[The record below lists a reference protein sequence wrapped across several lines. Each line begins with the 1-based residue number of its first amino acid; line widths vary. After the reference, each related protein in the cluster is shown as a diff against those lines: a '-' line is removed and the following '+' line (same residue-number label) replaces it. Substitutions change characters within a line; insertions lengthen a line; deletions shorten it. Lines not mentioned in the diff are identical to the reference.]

1 MAIRILLVNF
11 WPNSKVSI
19 DLEKPQT
26 LTGHSAMLKE
36 LDHPKTVCLE
46 CAEDKIIQTSEN
58 QVQIVKD
65 YNTQICHSQCK
76 MLQSQ
81 SYSGVPESVPQPALQ
96 KCKAMDENGRFCV
109 KGKCFG
115 KQHGWEK
122 HQHIR

>member
-1 MAIRILLVNF
+1 M
-11 WPNSKVSI
+11 
-19 DLEKPQT
+19 
-26 LTGHSAMLKE
+26 TGHTTTLKE

-65 YNTQICHSQCK
+65 YNTQICHSHCK